1 MCPGPADAA
10 ALAEYQRPKPRDAP
24 YTPTTLVG
32 ARLPHVA
39 ISVQQPGRLLAAGG
53 GHDVASTVDLAAA
66 AGTSLVLLMS
76 DSPQQVLWEAAAT
89 AAEAATGVPV
99 LPVVITQGSAATS
112 SSRGAAASSPHTT
125 VVQDVSNAWLSLRRI
140 APDGALLVR
149 PDGHIAWRAANS
161 SSLQSLAADLERVV
175 RVVMAKQ

>member
-1 MCPGPADAA
+1 
-10 ALAEYQRPKPRDAP
+10 L
-24 YTPTTLVG
+24 
-32 ARLPHVA
+32 
-39 ISVQQPGRLLAAGG
+39 S
-53 GHDVASTVDLAAA
+53 AA

-161 SSLQSLAADLERVV
+161 SSLQSLAADLERAV